1 MNLHVFGDA
10 KIGSNLT
17 VIGNLVVEGSTTT
30 VGTDTLTVKDPL
42 IVLANNNTSTDAVD
56 IGFYGKYTPSGT
68 TLYSGLFRE
77 ALTGKYRLFKGLEVE
92 PTTTVNTSG
101 TGYAVASLVANL
113 EGNVIGNVTGTVSSL
128 SNHTTSDL
136 AEGTNLYYTTARFD
150 TRFSS
155 KDTDDLSEGTTNLYY
170 TTTRFNTDFSSKDTG
185 DLTEG
190 SNLYFT
196 TARARASFS
205 EGTGITII
213 SGAISIDSTVATL
226 TGTQTLTNKTIDAD
240 NNTISDLEVDNLKSG
255 VLDTDLSTVSASD
268 DTLASAKAIKTY
280 VDGQVG
286 SNNELSEVLANGNT
300 TGGTDIAVSSGDDI
314 TFVDDSKAIFGS
326 DGDLEIYHYSI
337 TDIAQITINGE
348 LDIRAN
354 TLSLKSYVGE
364 TMLRGSSNGAVR
376 LYYDGVEKFITTS
389 TGISVTGGGAFTD
402 NISIV
407 GDVKKLQW
415 IDTEG
420 NWKIE
425 SGNGSNKLVIHS
437 ESLVEDYLTIKGT
450 GVIQLNDYGSG
461 SNTGTATQK
470 LAVDSSGNIIEI
482 PIGGGAV
489 DGSGTANTV
498 TMWSDADTI
507 TDAPITISGNNAT
520 FAGNVTIPNN
530 KFLKLVRSSGSL
542 ATEAI
547 GITSGTDDVRFLTTG
562 DFNFVNGSLTNLLNI
577 SNGGNV
583 GIGETNPAVPLHIS
597 KDSASGENIALLLD
611 NNNTTA
617 GNEIGMLFR
626 CMTGGANT
634 DFEIFGKAN
643 AANDMD
649 LVFQSDGSNERVRF
663 TGDGNVGIG
672 TTSPAAK
679 LHVSGNS
686 FLLGANYGIYG
697 NNDINNYYIKGNSSG
712 SQLVL
717 NWYGG
722 FQFKTDGGT
731 NRVLIDST
739 GNVGIGTTTNIN
751 APLTV
756 QSNGGGSAINI
767 IGRDNGTADESI
779 IDFYQNDGTTRMAY
793 MLADDGNLDFA
804 TGGSTVRM
812 RIDSSGNVGIGT
824 TSPAQTL
831 DVNGVIAINGT
842 RMFSTI
848 GTNSYIWNNTG
859 GLNVVDDTGNTV
871 QLTVKDSGNVG
882 VGTTSPND
890 ALEVAGNSATTH
902 RIRINNANASGS
914 ETLAFVQGTT
924 FKSWVE
930 YNNSNGN
937 FDIWQYTNNDLR
949 FGTNNTERMRITSG
963 GVLKV
968 GGTDA
973 GYTSTKIHTGN
984 YSASQSGINI
994 LSSNTGYGY
1003 ILFGDGDG
1011 AASYTGQITYKHG
1024 DEFMAFNTNSVERMR
1039 IDSSGNVG
1047 IGNTNPSAFGKFI
1060 VEGTGN
1066 LLNLNATS
1074 GKVYQAFY
1082 ENGVG
1087 RFYLN
1092 TLNGS
1097 DGLAFTDADGS
1108 TERMRIDSSGNVG
1121 IGLTSPAAR
1130 LDVLQE
1136 TRISYLQGNQY
1147 RTRITNT
1154 DGNTRILSDG
1164 QQCNII
1170 FGTTGNVANG
1180 TASEAMRLNWEGKL
1194 GIGTTSPGRGL
1205 TIDKS
1210 NANAA
1215 LEIIKNNTT
1224 NQIVYLG
1231 TGSSGGTDDP
1241 LLRMFHNGTENI
1253 RLYTTGNS
1261 WINGGN
1267 VGIGVTSPQSKLHIG
1282 ETATVGSNF
1291 TTAVNNSQ
1299 LFVHNV
1305 GANTNSNVIFAG
1317 GDTGAT
1323 GGTGAYSFG
1332 QSGLGYTHWIF
1343 YHKPISTNQ
1352 SSVGSISSTSTAT
1365 AYNTSSDYRLKE
1377 NVVEMTGALN
1387 RVSELKPSRFNF
1399 IEDEDKTVD
1408 GFLAHEVQDIVP
1420 EAITGEKDAVDE
1432 DGNAIYQG
1440 IRPIKI
1446 SAIISR
1452 CYTRIKSRNR
1462 TIKNSN
1468 K

>member
-1 MNLHVFGDA
+1 M
-10 KIGSNLT
+10 
-17 VIGNLVVEGSTTT
+17 
-30 VGTDTLTVKDPL
+30 
-42 IVLANNNTSTDAVD
+42 
-56 IGFYGKYTPSGT
+56 
-68 TLYSGLFRE
+68 
-77 ALTGKYRLFKGLEVE
+77 
-92 PTTTVNTSG
+92 
-101 TGYAVASLVANL
+101 
-113 EGNVIGNVTGTVSSL
+113 
-128 SNHTTSDL
+128 
-136 AEGTNLYYTTARFD
+136 
-150 TRFSS
+150 
-155 KDTDDLSEGTTNLYY
+155 
-170 TTTRFNTDFSSKDTG
+170 
-185 DLTEG
+185 
-190 SNLYFT
+190 
-196 TARARASFS
+196 
-205 EGTGITII
+205 
-213 SGAISIDSTVATL
+213 
-226 TGTQTLTNKTIDAD
+226 
-240 NNTISDLEVDNLKSG
+240 
-255 VLDTDLSTVSASD
+255 
-268 DTLASAKAIKTY
+268 
-280 VDGQVG
+280 
-286 SNNELSEVLANGNT
+286 
-300 TGGTDIAVSSGDDI
+300 
-314 TFVDDSKAIFGS
+314 
-326 DGDLEIYHYSI
+326 
-337 TDIAQITINGE
+337 
-348 LDIRAN
+348 
-354 TLSLKSYVGE
+354 
-364 TMLRGSSNGAVR
+364 
-376 LYYDGVEKFITTS
+376 
-389 TGISVTGGGAFTD
+389 
-402 NISIV
+402 
-407 GDVKKLQW
+407 
-415 IDTEG
+415 
-420 NWKIE
+420 
-425 SGNGSNKLVIHS
+425 
-437 ESLVEDYLTIKGT
+437 
-450 GVIQLNDYGSG
+450 
-461 SNTGTATQK
+461 
-470 LAVDSSGNIIEI
+470 
-482 PIGGGAV
+482 
-489 DGSGTANTV
+489 
-498 TMWSDADTI
+498 
-507 TDAPITISGNNAT
+507 
-520 FAGNVTIPNN
+520 
-530 KFLKLVRSSGSL
+530 
-542 ATEAI
+542 
-547 GITSGTDDVRFLTTG
+547 
-562 DFNFVNGSLTNLLNI
+562 
-577 SNGGNV
+577 
-583 GIGETNPAVPLHIS
+583 PLHIS

-793 MLADDGNLDFA
+793 MLADDGNLEFY
-804 TGGSTVRM
+804 TGGSKRLT
-812 RIDSSGNVGIGT
+812 IDSSGN
-824 TSPAQTL
+824 L
-831 DVNGVIAINGT
+831 
-842 RMFSTI
+842 
-848 GTNSYIWNNTG
+848 
-859 GLNVVDDTGNTV
+859 
-871 QLTVKDSGNVG
+871 
-882 VGTTSPND
+882 
-890 ALEVAGNSATTH
+890 
-902 RIRINNANASGS
+902 
-914 ETLAFVQGTT
+914 
-924 FKSWVE
+924 
-930 YNNSNGN
+930 
-937 FDIWQYTNNDLR
+937 
-949 FGTNNTERMRITSG
+949 
-963 GVLKV
+963 
-968 GGTDA
+968 
-973 GYTSTKIHTGN
+973 
-984 YSASQSGINI
+984 
-994 LSSNTGYGY
+994 
-1003 ILFGDGDG
+1003 
-1011 AASYTGQITYKHG
+1011 
-1024 DEFMAFNTNSVERMR
+1024 
-1039 IDSSGNVG
+1039 G

-1121 IGLTSPAAR
+1121 IGTTSPAAR

-1282 ETATVGSNF
+1282 ESATVGSNF

-1440 IRPIKI
+1440 IDQSKLVPLLVG
-1446 SAIISR
+1446 AIQELKAEIELLK
-1452 CYTRIKSRNR
+1452 TQIN
-1462 TIKNSN
+1462 N
-1468 K
+1468 